1 LRYWFIVIPALCL
14 NTTFWVIALSFAEA
28 LHAKLLHPKPFSSMA
43 NAVEEAFSDYL
54 IKKTEDR
61 ETVMPCFP
69 LLLEASISV
78 AGP

>member
-1 LRYWFIVIPALCL
+1 
-14 NTTFWVIALSFAEA
+14 
-28 LHAKLLHPKPFSSMA
+28 MA